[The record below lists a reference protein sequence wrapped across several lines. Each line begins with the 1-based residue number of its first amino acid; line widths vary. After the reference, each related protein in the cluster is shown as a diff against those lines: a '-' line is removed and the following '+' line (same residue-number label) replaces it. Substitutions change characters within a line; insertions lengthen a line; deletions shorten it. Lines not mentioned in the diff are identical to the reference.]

1 MPRSRNADEGPHPV
15 DVHVGHKVKNRR
27 LTLGM
32 SQDELAK
39 SCGITFQQVQKYE
52 RGTNRI
58 SVSRLTEIAAALKT
72 QLEYFTDGCANL
84 LPGATRHGA
93 RGMADGGQ
101 APFESETLSR
111 DKIDLLRAYDG
122 IDSAAHKRQV
132 IDMAKALAK
141 TSPQAKKKDGHLKD
155 GHLKDGHAKDGAAHH
170 SRK

>member
-1 MPRSRNADEGPHPV
+1 MPRSRRIDEGPHPV

-72 QLEYFTDGCANL
+72 QLEYFTEGCAAL
-84 LPGATRHGA
+84 LGGGIKGGA
-93 RGMADGGQ
+93 RGMADNKQ
-101 APFESETLSR
+101 AAFEPEALSR
-111 DKIDLLRAYDG
+111 DKIDLLRAYDA

-132 IDMAKALAK
+132 VEMAKALGK
-141 TSPQAKKKDGHLKD
+141 PVKGDNGKK
-155 GHLKDGHAKDGAAHH
+155 
-170 SRK
+170 